1 MPPRESLIAHTILQG
16 FDAQYGR
23 FLDITAGA
31 QQRFEQAEWQAVQHA
46 MKARIHLYDHHVSLV
61 ADQLRVLNGAA
72 SWDEMFW
79 LRVKDHYQSL
89 LPGYPRHEIAESFF
103 NSVYCRLHGHADL
116 QPDRLFIFSSQSLT
130 APVTPLRPLS
140 RRYQPERGW
149 LALVDQV
156 LSDLPLTLPWQQRA
170 RDVGWIVRH
179 LQSHFPRLNQ
189 GWLEVNSELFYRNK
203 TAWLV
208 ARLHLPEGILPCLLP
223 IQRSETGELWI
234 DTCLTD
240 VNDASIVFGFAR
252 AYFMVYA
259 PVPAALV
266 AWLQPILPG
275 KTLAERYM
283 AIGCQK
289 HGKTESYREYLQAL
303 AENKT
308 AFEIAPGVRGM
319 VMLVFTLP
327 GFDWVFKV
335 IRDRFAP
342 QKEVTEAQVR
352 ACYQQVKE
360 HDRVGRMADTQ
371 EFEQFALPLSRIS
384 PALLAELH
392 ACVAEKL
399 HIEGERLIIRHLWL
413 ERRMQPLNLYLAQA
427 NAAERRHAIEEY
439 GNAIRQLAAANIFPG
454 DMLFKNFGIT
464 RHGRVIFYDYD
475 EIRPMQE
482 LHFREVPAA
491 RYEEDELSA
500 EPWYSVGPDDVFPE
514 TFRYALCS
522 EAATGA
528 LLLQLHPEIFDARW
542 WRAQQQRIA
551 QGHVEEVIAWR
562 QTQRFSVS
570 YGADKVNDR
579 CTPA

>member
-1 MPPRESLIAHTILQG
+1 
-16 FDAQYGR
+16 
-23 FLDITAGA
+23 
-31 QQRFEQAEWQAVQHA
+31 
-46 MKARIHLYDHHVSLV
+46 V

-72 SWDEMFW
+72 SWDDIFW

-116 QPDRLFIFSSQSLT
+116 QPDRLFIISSQPIT
-130 APVTPLRPLS
+130 TPVTPLRPLS

-149 LALVDQV
+149 RALVEQV
-156 LSDLPLTLPWQQRA
+156 LGDLPLTLPWQHRA

-179 LQSHFPRLNQ
+179 LESHFPRLSQ

-208 ARLHLPEGILPCLLP
+208 ARLHLPEGIFPCLLP
-223 IQRSETGELWI
+223 IQRTESGELWI

-303 AENKT
+303 AGSDT

-342 QKEVTEAQVR
+342 QKEVTEAQV
-352 ACYQQVKE
+352 
-360 HDRVGRMADTQ
+360 H
-371 EFEQFALPLSRIS
+371 
-384 PALLAELH
+384 
-392 ACVAEKL
+392 
-399 HIEGERLIIRHLWL
+399 
-413 ERRMQPLNLYLAQA
+413 
-427 NAAERRHAIEEY
+427 
-439 GNAIRQLAAANIFPG
+439 
-454 DMLFKNFGIT
+454 
-464 RHGRVIFYDYD
+464 
-475 EIRPMQE
+475 
-482 LHFREVPAA
+482 
-491 RYEEDELSA
+491 
-500 EPWYSVGPDDVFPE
+500 
-514 TFRYALCS
+514 
-522 EAATGA
+522 
-528 LLLQLHPEIFDARW
+528 
-542 WRAQQQRIA
+542 
-551 QGHVEEVIAWR
+551 
-562 QTQRFSVS
+562 
-570 YGADKVNDR
+570 
-579 CTPA
+579 

>member
-72 SWDEMFW
+72 SWDAMFW

-149 LALVDQV
+149 RALVDQI
-156 LSDLPLTLPWQQRA
+156 LEDLPLTLPWQHRA

-179 LQSHFPRLNQ
+179 LESHFPRLSE

-208 ARLHLPEGILPCLLP
+208 ARLHLPAGIFPCLLP
-223 IQRSETGELWI
+223 IQRTETGELWI

-266 AWLQPILPG
+266 AWLQPILPA

-303 AENKT
+303 AENET

-371 EFEQFALPLSRIS
+371 EFEQLALPLARIS

-399 HIEGERLIIRHLWL
+399 YIEGDRLIIRHLWL

-427 NAAERRHAIEEY
+427 SPAERRHAIEEY

-482 LHFREVPAA
+482 LNFREVPAA

-522 EAATGA
+522 ETATGA
-528 LLLQLHPEIFDARW
+528 LLLELHPEIFDASW

-562 QTQRFSVS
+562 QTQRFSVCYTPERVS
-570 YGADKVNDR
+570 DR

>member
-156 LSDLPLTLPWQQRA
+156 LSDLPLTLPWQHRA

-179 LQSHFPRLNQ
+179 LQSHFPRLDQ

-208 ARLHLPEGILPCLLP
+208 ARLHLPGGILPCLLP

-303 AENKT
+303 AENET

-392 ACVAEKL
+392 ACVSEKL
-399 HIEGERLIIRHLWL
+399 HIEGDRLIIRHLWL

-475 EIRPMQE
+475 EIRSMQE

-562 QTQRFSVS
+562 QTQRFSVC

>member
-303 AENKT
+303 AENET

-399 HIEGERLIIRHLWL
+399 HFEGDRLIIRHLWL

-482 LHFREVPAA
+482 LHFRDVPAA

-542 WRAQQQRIA
+542 WCAQQQRIA
-551 QGHVEEVIAWR
+551 LGHVEEVIAWR
-562 QTQRFSVS
+562 QTQRFSVC

>member
-31 QQRFEQAEWQAVQHA
+31 QQRFEQADWQAVQQA
-46 MKARIHLYDHHVSLV
+46 MKTRIRLYDSHVALV
-61 ADQLRVLNGAA
+61 VDQLRILNDAA
-72 SWDEMFW
+72 HWDDAFW
-79 LRVKDHYQSL
+79 LQVKQDYEAL
-89 LPGYPRHEIAESFF
+89 LPDYPRAEIAESFF
-103 NSVYCRLHGHADL
+103 NSVYCRLHGHTHL
-116 QPDRLFIFSSQSLT
+116 QPKRLFIFSAQQR
-130 APVTPLRPLS
+130 AAQPARPLA
-140 RRYQPERGW
+140 RRYQPQRGW
-149 LALVDQV
+149 QAMLEQV
-156 LSDLPLTLPWQQRA
+156 LSDTTLTLPWQDRA
-170 RDVGWIVRH
+170 RDAGYILRH
-179 LQSHFPRLNQ
+179 LQQHFRLDG
-189 GWLEVNSELFYRNK
+189 GWLEVASELFFRNK
-203 TAWLV
+203 TAWIV
-208 ARLHLPEGILPCLLP
+208 ARLHLPHAIFPCLLP
-223 IQRSETGELWI
+223 VQRTARSELWI

-240 VNDASIVFGFAR
+240 ANDASIVFGFAR

-275 KTLAERYM
+275 KTLSERYM

-289 HGKTESYREYLQAL
+289 HGKTESYRDYLHAL
-303 AENKT
+303 ARSDA

-327 GFDWVFKV
+327 GFDRVFKV

-360 HDRVGRMADTQ
+360 HDRVGRMADTL
-371 EFEQFALPLSRIS
+371 EFEQFALPLARIP
-384 PALLAELH
+384 PALMAEFQ
-392 ACVAEKL
+392 ASIATKM
-399 HIEGERLIIRHLWL
+399 HIDGDRLIIRHLWL

-427 NAAERRHAIEEY
+427 NSEERRHAVEEY
-439 GNAIRQLAAANIFPG
+439 GNAIKQLAAANIFPG
-454 DMLFKNFGIT
+454 DMLFKNFGMT
-464 RHGRVIFYDYD
+464 RHGRVVFYDYD
-475 EIRPMQE
+475 EIRPMDE
-482 LHFREVPAA
+482 LHFRDVPQA
-491 RYEEDELSA
+491 RYDEDELSA

-528 LLLQLHPEIFDARW
+528 LLQQLHPELFDAGW
-542 WRAQQQRIA
+542 WRAQQQRIR

-562 QTQRFSVS
+562 QAQRFSVR
-570 YGADKVNDR
+570 YAR
-579 CTPA
+579 ALA